1 MAANSDQFVEK
12 PKFISVA
19 TRMQALMLAQMNDE
33 KAELCGKGQEP
44 LRAFFEMNSKFL
56 MEIAK

>member
-1 MAANSDQFVEK
+1 MAANSDQFVEE

-19 TRMQALMLAQMNDE
+19 DRMQALMLAQMNDE
-33 KAELCGKGQEP
+33 KADLCTKGQEG